1 MPWRLSILSAADNV
15 AVGFRLYLITGPGS
29 FPAFDALYAAV
40 ESALKGGV
48 TAVQLREK
56 SLPIRDYLQR
66 AERMREL
73 TSRYGAK
80 LFVNDRIDIAVAV
93 EADGVHL
100 GQSSVPPYAAKNV
113 SERLVVGV
121 STHGQAEARRAV
133 AEGADFLTLGPV
145 FPTPSKMQ
153 YGAPVGLDVLKEV
166 VAAVPVPVFGIGGIK
181 EGNVAAVMQTGA
193 YGIALISG
201 ILGAPDVTAAAQEY
215 IRRTGEGI

>member
-1 MPWRLSILSAADNV
+1 MKLTLNGEPYETTAETVGALLDELKIQQGRVAVEVNLVIVKRAEFDHTGLPKAMPWRLSILSAADNV

-56 SLPIRDYLQR
+56 SLPIRDYMQR

-100 GQSSVPPYAAKNV
+100 GRRRFRRMRQKTCRNGSWSVYQRMVKL
-113 SERLVVGV
+113 RRGV
-121 STHGQAEARRAV
+121 QLQRG
-133 AEGADFLTLGPV
+133 
-145 FPTPSKMQ
+145 
-153 YGAPVGLDVLKEV
+153 
-166 VAAVPVPVFGIGGIK
+166 
-181 EGNVAAVMQTGA
+181 
-193 YGIALISG
+193 
-201 ILGAPDVTAAAQEY
+201 
-215 IRRTGEGI
+215 